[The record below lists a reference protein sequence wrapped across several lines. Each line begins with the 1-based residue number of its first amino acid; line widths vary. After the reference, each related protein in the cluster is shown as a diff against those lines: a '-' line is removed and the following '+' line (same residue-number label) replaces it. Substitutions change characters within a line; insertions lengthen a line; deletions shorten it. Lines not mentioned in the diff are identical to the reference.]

1 MLGKKDQKGA
11 KQKEKSEVKGDD
23 ARKVRMVRK
32 QNPIHVF

>member
-1 MLGKKDQKGA
+1 MLGEKGQKRA
-11 KQKEKSEVKGDD
+11 KQKDMSGVKGDD